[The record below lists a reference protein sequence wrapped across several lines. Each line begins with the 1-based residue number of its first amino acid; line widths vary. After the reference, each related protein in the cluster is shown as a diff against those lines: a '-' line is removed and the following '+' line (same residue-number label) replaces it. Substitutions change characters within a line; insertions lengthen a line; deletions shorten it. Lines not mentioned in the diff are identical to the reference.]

1 MGQLKEERNQ
11 SKSSPQ
17 DPKPE
22 REERL
27 FSTQLISQENPATE
41 INRFERNGL
50 EWLVPRGTPFAFGG
64 GKDFDREKG
73 KLPIGACLPN

>member
-1 MGQLKEERNQ
+1 MGQSKEERNQ

-22 REERL
+22 KEERL

-41 INRFERNGL
+41 INRFEGNGP
-50 EWLVPRGTPFAFGG
+50 E
-64 GKDFDREKG
+64 
-73 KLPIGACLPN
+73 